1 MRTVL
6 AFGSSRSVVWTR
18 KINGGNVHTFRKIL
32 LAIIMAAALFSGSVS
47 AQEIAP
53 APSAPTAIEEAM
65 EGVAEEGG
73 LSKRIIQLF
82 LMVTVLS
89 LAPGIAMMVTCLP
102 FMLIVLSILRQGVGL
117 QQAPP
122 NMLIVSI
129 AMFLTYFVMEP
140 VFKDAWTAGV
150 APLLNGEIEESV
162 AFTNTMQPF
171 RTFMDARVDP
181 GAVEI
186 LADARPLETPAV
198 EGDET
203 PLSLLV
209 PAFVLSEIQRA
220 FEIGFVVLLPFL
232 VIDLLVASILMAM
245 GMMMVPPAIVSLP
258 FKVAFFVLTNGW
270 VAVSGA
276 LVRGYT

>member
-1 MRTVL
+1 MKVL
-6 AFGSSRSVVWTR
+6 RA
-18 KINGGNVHTFRKIL
+18 I
-32 LAIIMAAALFSGSVS
+32 LAIGLIAAVFAAAPAAAQDLAGNPDSGLSTTSVFDAVDG
-47 AQEIAP
+47 AQ
-53 APSAPTAIEEAM
+53 
-65 EGVAEEGG
+65 EGG
-73 LSKRIIQLF
+73 LTKRIVQMF
-82 LMVTVLS
+82 LLVTVLS

-122 NMLIVSI
+122 NMLIVSVAI
-129 AMFLTYFVMEP
+129 FLTYFVMEP
-140 VFKDAWTAGV
+140 VFKDAWAAGV
-150 APLLNGEIEESV
+150 SPMLNGEITEEA
-162 AFTNTMQPF
+162 AFTETMIPF
-171 RTFMDARVDP
+171 RAFMESRVDD
-181 GAVEI
+181 GAVAI
-186 LADARPLETPAV
+186 LEDARPIETQVAPDGV
-198 EGDET
+198 T

-276 LVRGYT
+276 LVRGYS

>member
-1 MRTVL
+1 MRRLTAILAVL
-6 AFGSSRSVVWTR
+6 
-18 KINGGNVHTFRKIL
+18 I
-32 LAIIMAAALFSGSVS
+32 AAATLVAGPAA
-47 AQEIAP
+47 AQELPQAP
-53 APSAPTAIEEAM
+53 QEDVGAGVLDAVDEA
-65 EGVAEEGG
+65 GG
-73 LSKRIIQLF
+73 LTKRIVQLF
-82 LMVTVLS
+82 LLVTVLS

-102 FMLIVLSILRQGVGL
+102 FMIIVLSILRQGVGL

-122 NMLIVSI
+122 NMLIVSVAI
-129 AMFLTYFVMEP
+129 FLTYFVMEP
-140 VFKDAWTAGV
+140 VFKDAWEAGV
-150 APLLNGEIEESV
+150 QPMLNGAMAEDV
-162 AFTNTMQPF
+162 AFGEAMQPF
-171 RTFMDARVDP
+171 RNFMEARVDP

-186 LADARPLETPAV
+186 LADARPVETAPAA
-198 EGDET
+198 EGAT

>member
-1 MRTVL
+1 MRRVKAFLVLVL
-6 AFGSSRSVVWTR
+6 AAAVLIAEPASAQTLSDVTGAL
-18 KINGGNVHTFRKIL
+18 GE
-32 LAIIMAAALFSGSVS
+32 AADAAA
-47 AQEIAP
+47 P
-53 APSAPTAIEEAM
+53 
-65 EGVAEEGG
+65 EEGG
-73 LSKRIIQLF
+73 FSKRIIQMF
-82 LMVTVLS
+82 LLVTVLS

-122 NMLIVSI
+122 NMLIVSV

-140 VFKDAWTAGV
+140 VFKEAWTTGIE
-150 APLLNGEIEESV
+150 PLLNGAVSEQV
-162 AFTNTMQPF
+162 AIAQTMEPF
-171 RTFMDARVDP
+171 RVFMEARVDP
-181 GAVEI
+181 GAVDI
-186 LADARPLETPAV
+186 LQDARPVETAPA
-198 EGDET
+198 EDGMT

-209 PAFVLSEIQRA
+209 PAFVLSEVQRA
-220 FEIGFVVLLPFL
+220 FEIGFIVLLPFL

-276 LVRGYT
+276 LVRGYS

>member
-1 MRTVL
+1 MGRARAISAAFFVLFAATV
-6 AFGSSRSVVWTR
+6 V
-18 KINGGNVHTFRKIL
+18 
-32 LAIIMAAALFSGSVS
+32 AAPAH
-47 AQEIAP
+47 AQEITSGA
-53 APSAPTAIEEAM
+53 
-65 EGVAEEGG
+65 GDVATQAGLLDAASETGG
-73 LSKRIIQLF
+73 LSQRIIQLF
-82 LMVTVLS
+82 LLVTVLS

-122 NMLIVSI
+122 NMLIVSVAI
-129 AMFLTYFVMEP
+129 FLTYFVMEP
-140 VFKDAWTAGV
+140 VFKDAWQGGV
-150 APLLNGEIEESV
+150 QPLLDGTMAEDV
-162 AFTNTMQPF
+162 AFTEAMKPF
-171 RTFMDARVDP
+171 RAFMDARVDES
-181 GAVEI
+181 AVDV
-186 LADARPLETPAV
+186 LADARPIETPPTAD
-198 EGDET
+198 GST

-232 VIDLLVASILMAM
+232 IIDLLIASILMAM

-276 LVRGYT
+276 LVRGYS

>member
-1 MRTVL
+1 MKRFRLLLSLTILVL
-6 AFGSSRSVVWTR
+6 IAMTG
-18 KINGGNVHTFRKIL
+18 IAN
-32 LAIIMAAALFSGSVS
+32 

-53 APSAPTAIEEAM
+53 TDAPEIGEAFDDA
-65 EGVAEEGG
+65 VAEAGG
-73 LSKRIIQLF
+73 LSKRIIQTFVL
-82 LMVTVLS
+82 VTVLS

-122 NMLIVSI
+122 NMLIVSVAI
-129 AMFLTYFVMEP
+129 FLTYFVMEP
-140 VFKDAWTAGV
+140 VFKEAWVAGV
-150 APLLNGEIEESV
+150 EPLLNGTLSEEV
-162 AFTNTMQPF
+162 AFKEIMQPF
-171 RTFMDARVDP
+171 RLFMDARVDP
-181 GAVEI
+181 GAVDI
-186 LADARPLETPAV
+186 LRDARPIETAQPV
-198 EGDET
+198 DGST

-220 FEIGFVVLLPFL
+220 FEIGFIVLLPFL

-258 FKVAFFVLTNGW
+258 FKVSFFVLTNGW

-276 LVRGYT
+276 LVRGYS

>member
-1 MRTVL
+1 MRRVKAFL
-6 AFGSSRSVVWTR
+6 A
-18 KINGGNVHTFRKIL
+18 
-32 LAIIMAAALFSGSVS
+32 LALAAAVIFIAEPAA
-47 AQEIAP
+47 AQTLGQAADPLRE
-53 APSAPTAIEEAM
+53 TAQT
-65 EGVAEEGG
+65 VAEGG
-73 LSKRIIQLF
+73 FSKRIIQMF

-122 NMLIVSI
+122 NMLIVSVAI
-129 AMFLTYFVMEP
+129 FLTYFVMEP
-140 VFKDAWTAGV
+140 VFKDAWSAGIQ
-150 APLLNGEIEESV
+150 PLLDGTISEAS
-162 AFTNTMQPF
+162 AFALTMEPF
-171 RTFMDARVDP
+171 RMFMEARVDP
-181 GAVEI
+181 GAVDI
-186 LADARPLETPAV
+186 LMDARPIETAQAAD
-198 EGDET
+198 GAT
-203 PLSLLV
+203 PLSMLV

-220 FEIGFVVLLPFL
+220 FEIGFIVLLPFL

-276 LVRGYT
+276 LVRGYS

>member
-1 MRTVL
+1 MTRIRAFLAIVL
-6 AFGSSRSVVWTR
+6 A
-18 KINGGNVHTFRKIL
+18 
-32 LAIIMAAALFSGSVS
+32 AAALL
-47 AQEIAP
+47 AAP
-53 APSAPTAIEEAM
+53 AAAQDLPAGGSPMDTVRDSLDGAGAGEGEA
-65 EGVAEEGG
+65 ES
-73 LSKRIIQLF
+73 LTKRIVQMF
-82 LMVTVLS
+82 LIVTVLS

-122 NMLIVSI
+122 NMLIVSVAI
-129 AMFLTYFVMEP
+129 FLTFFVMEP
-140 VFKDAWTAGV
+140 VFKEAWTAGV
-150 APLLNGEIEESV
+150 EPLMNGAMAEEQ
-162 AFTNTMQPF
+162 AFEATMQPF
-171 RTFMDARVDP
+171 RAFMDARVDP
-181 GAVEI
+181 GAVDI
-186 LADARPLETPAV
+186 LADARPIETAPSEDGA
-198 EGDET
+198 T

-220 FEIGFVVLLPFL
+220 FEIGFIVLLPFL

-245 GMMMVPPAIVSLP
+245 GMMMVPPAVVSLP

>member
-1 MRTVL
+1 MLRLKTLLIVVL
-6 AFGSSRSVVWTR
+6 ATMALF
-18 KINGGNVHTFRKIL
+18 
-32 LAIIMAAALFSGSVS
+32 AAPAAAQTIMPEPDALDAAVAS
-47 AQEIAP
+47 ATE
-53 APSAPTAIEEAM
+53 S
-65 EGVAEEGG
+65 GG
-73 LSKRIIQLF
+73 LSKRIIQMF

-122 NMLIVSI
+122 NMLIVSVAI
-129 AMFLTYFVMEP
+129 FLTYFVMEP
-140 VFKDAWTAGV
+140 VFKDAWSAGV
-150 APLLNGEIEESV
+150 QPLLNGTMAEET
-162 AFTNTMQPF
+162 AFKEMMQPF
-171 RTFMDARVDP
+171 RIFMEARVDP
-181 GAVEI
+181 DAVDI
-186 LADARPLETPAV
+186 LEDARPIETEPSS
-198 EGDET
+198 DDMT

-220 FEIGFVVLLPFL
+220 FEIGFIVLLPFL

-245 GMMMVPPAIVSLP
+245 GMMMVPPAVVSLP

-276 LVRGYT
+276 LVRGYS

>member
-1 MRTVL
+1 MRRIRAYLALALVAATVFL
-6 AFGSSRSVVWTR
+6 VEP
-18 KINGGNVHTFRKIL
+18 
-32 LAIIMAAALFSGSVS
+32 AAAQTLGDAADPFS
-47 AQEIAP
+47 Q
-53 APSAPTAIEEAM
+53 TAEA
-65 EGVAEEGG
+65 VAEGG
-73 LSKRIIQLF
+73 LSKRIIQMF
-82 LMVTVLS
+82 LLVTVLS

-122 NMLIVSI
+122 NMLIVSV
-129 AMFLTYFVMEP
+129 ALFLTYFVMEP
-140 VFKDAWTAGV
+140 VFKEAWSAGIE
-150 APLLNGEIEESV
+150 PLLNGAIAEDV
-162 AFTNTMQPF
+162 AFTQALQPF
-171 RTFMDARVDP
+171 RVFMEARVDQA
-181 GAVEI
+181 AVDI
-186 LADARPLETPAV
+186 LADSRPIETAPAAD
-198 EGDET
+198 GGT

-220 FEIGFVVLLPFL
+220 FEIGFIVLLPFL

-276 LVRGYT
+276 LVRGYS

>member
-1 MRTVL
+1 MRRLTAIFAILIAAGVMFAAP
-6 AFGSSRSVVWTR
+6 AF
-18 KINGGNVHTFRKIL
+18 
-32 LAIIMAAALFSGSVS
+32 

-53 APSAPTAIEEAM
+53 AGDDIADNVSVLDAVDEA
-65 EGVAEEGG
+65 GG

-82 LMVTVLS
+82 LLVTVLS

-102 FMLIVLSILRQGVGL
+102 FMIIVLSILRQGVGL

-122 NMLIVSI
+122 NMLIVSVAI
-129 AMFLTYFVMEP
+129 FLTYFVMEP
-140 VFKDAWTAGV
+140 VFKDAWASGV
-150 APLLNGEIEESV
+150 QPMLNGELQEDA
-162 AFTNTMQPF
+162 AFGETMRPF
-171 RTFMDARVDP
+171 RTFMEARVDP
-181 GAVEI
+181 GAVDI
-186 LADARPLETPAV
+186 LQDARPVEMQTPIE
-198 EGDET
+198 EGAT

>member
-1 MRTVL
+1 MIRAKAFIVVLLAAL
-6 AFGSSRSVVWTR
+6 AFV
-18 KINGGNVHTFRKIL
+18 
-32 LAIIMAAALFSGSVS
+32 AEPAAAQTV
-47 AQEIAP
+47 AP
-53 APSAPTAIEEAM
+53 APDALDAAAAAAT
-65 EGVAEEGG
+65 EGGG
-73 LSKRIIQLF
+73 LSRRVVQMF

-122 NMLIVSI
+122 NMLIVSVAI
-129 AMFLTYFVMEP
+129 FLTYFVMEP
-140 VFKDAWTAGV
+140 VFKEAWANGIS
-150 APLLNGEIEESV
+150 PMLNGAVTEEV
-162 AFTNTMQPF
+162 AFTETMAPF
-171 RTFMDARVDP
+171 RIFMEARVDP
-181 GAVEI
+181 GAVDI
-186 LADARPLETPAV
+186 LEDARPIETTPAS
-198 EGDET
+198 DDLT

-220 FEIGFVVLLPFL
+220 FEIGFIVLLPFL

-276 LVRGYT
+276 LVRGYS

>member
-1 MRTVL
+1 MTRVAAIFVMVFAVAVL
-6 AFGSSRSVVWTR
+6 F
-18 KINGGNVHTFRKIL
+18 
-32 LAIIMAAALFSGSVS
+32 AAPVA
-47 AQEIAP
+47 AQQPLTPEPDVLDA
-53 APSAPTAIEEAM
+53 A
-65 EGVAEEGG
+65 VANATDGGG
-73 LSKRIIQLF
+73 LSKRIVQMF

-122 NMLIVSI
+122 NMLIVSVAI
-129 AMFLTYFVMEP
+129 FLTYFVMEP
-140 VFKDAWTAGV
+140 VFKDAWASGV
-150 APLLNGEIEESV
+150 APMLNGTLAEDV
-162 AFTNTMQPF
+162 AFKEMMQPF
-171 RTFMDARVDP
+171 RVFMEARVDP
-181 GAVEI
+181 GAVDI
-186 LADARPLETPAV
+186 LEDARPIETAPAAD
-198 EGDET
+198 GMT

-220 FEIGFVVLLPFL
+220 FEIGFIVLLPFL

-270 VAVSGA
+270 VVVSGA
-276 LVRGYT
+276 LVRGYS